1 LGRRPSHPG
10 VDSKTGKELW
20 VESVHAS
27 GHAVPI
33 TYQGKDGK
41 QQVVIAAGGGGFF
54 GGAMNDA
61 IVVFAPASTE

>member
-1 LGRRPSHPG
+1 M
-10 VDSKTGKELW
+10 
-20 VESVHAS
+20 ESVHAS